1 MNEAKSQLMNLYCS
15 GNERKRISLGGE
27 FLRNHKNLNMLG
39 YYFKNYYGLQR
50 FFICCNKEGHYLY
63 EFRAFFRVSSVKEL
77 PV

>member
-39 YYFKNYYGLQR
+39 YYF
-50 FFICCNKEGHYLY
+50 ICCNKEGHYLY

-77 PV
+77 SV